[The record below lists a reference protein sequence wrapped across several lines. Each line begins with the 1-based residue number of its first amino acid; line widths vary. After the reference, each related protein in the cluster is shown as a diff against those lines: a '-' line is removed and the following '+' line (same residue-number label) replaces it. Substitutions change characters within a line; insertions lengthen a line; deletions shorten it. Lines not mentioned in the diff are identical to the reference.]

1 MDALDYLEIASFE
14 FQSRSYGD
22 TTSRNESKQKVARRA
37 LNADSC
43 DAVRILIGDRRT
55 RLVAPSQGRGG
66 RGEGKVGDPLCYK
79 QSYTHFP

>member
-1 MDALDYLEIASFE
+1 MDALDYLEIDLE

-22 TTSRNESKQKVARRA
+22 TTSRNESKQKVALIA

-55 RLVAPSQGRGG
+55 RLVAPSQGRDGKREKGKGG
-66 RGEGKVGDPLCYK
+66 
-79 QSYTHFP
+79 